1 MSMTARNC
9 IDPRYVPLPRDRV
22 LRMLGRKTLQGPFPP
37 FQSTKTV
44 RPIPVRHPAIQDALI
59 QSSLDPRVRSID
71 YVASA
76 VVAGQQVDLNAI
88 SVERDDGRFF
98 LDLIPLRRVLDID
111 QGGLVLIA
119 LERLGL
125 KEMTIQAD
133 DLFREP
139 LCTNARYVWLY
150 NGYSVPRRLREHILR
165 ALSGKKSITL
175 RELKRSVRSVGDPSN
190 AVMSLV
196 CADVL
201 ELDLTTRPIQLTTIV
216 RAR

>member
-1 MSMTARNC
+1 
-9 IDPRYVPLPRDRV
+9 
-22 LRMLGRKTLQGPFPP
+22 MLGRKTLLGPFPP
-37 FQSTKTV
+37 FQSPKTIA
-44 RPIPVRHPAIQDALI
+44 PIPVRHPAIQDALI

-76 VVAGQQVDLNAI
+76 VVAGQQVDLREI
-88 SVERDDGRFF
+88 VVQRDDGRFF
-98 LDLIPLRRVLDID
+98 LDVIPSRRVLDID
-111 QGGLVLIA
+111 QGGLALIA

-133 DLFREP
+133 ELFREP
-139 LCTNARYVWLY
+139 LCTNARFVWLY
-150 NGYSVPRRLREHILR
+150 NGYSVPPRLRERILR
-165 ALSGKKSITL
+165 ALSGKKSVPL
-175 RELKRSVRSVGDPSN
+175 RELERSVRSRDASN

-201 ELDLTTRPIQLTTIV
+201 ELDLVSQFIQLTTVV